1 MSQCQWSSA
10 SGVVAAAL
18 LMISWIFDHD
28 VNNIRIDS
36 LLPSVCFG
44 SVRACMMEVATMI
57 FEEEEEEGS
66 GETKM
71 SGGFDVYG

>member
-1 MSQCQWSSA
+1 
-10 SGVVAAAL
+10 
-18 LMISWIFDHD
+18 MISWIFDLD
-28 VNNIRIDS
+28 VNNIRMDSLLPSGNNIRIDS
-36 LLPSVCFG
+36 LLPSGCFV

-57 FEEEEEEGS
+57 FEEEEEGGEEEEGS